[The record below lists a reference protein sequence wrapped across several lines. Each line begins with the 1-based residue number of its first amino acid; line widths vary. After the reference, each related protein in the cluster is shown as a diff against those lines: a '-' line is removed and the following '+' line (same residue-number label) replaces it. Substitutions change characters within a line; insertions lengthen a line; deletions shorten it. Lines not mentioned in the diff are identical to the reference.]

1 MSQPIAPGIVNV
13 LAQTRP
19 WVRLT
24 GVVALLLAALAEVR
38 ILLKAVEDRGRL
50 ETNAAGYLVVVG
62 LMMLPP
68 LLYVPAGLYLRRYS
82 TSIRLVQD
90 GGGPA
95 ALEAALAHQKN
106 FWKYVG
112 VMLLIACIALTI
124 LPLGAILIGIS
135 GARR

>member
-24 GVVALLLAALAEVR
+24 AVVALLLAALAEVR

-50 ETNAAGYLVVVG
+50 ETNAAGYLVVIG

-68 LLYVPAGLYLRRYS
+68 LLYVPAALFLKRYS
-82 TSIRLVQD
+82 ASIRLVQD

-95 ALEAALAHQKN
+95 ALEAALAHQKS

-112 VMLLIACIALTI
+112 VMLLIVCIALTI
-124 LPLGAILIGIS
+124 LPLGAILMGIAAS
-135 GARR
+135 RR